1 MVKNGGFNELIGT
14 TKFSRNDDYDDYV
27 IHAFVISLR
36 LCHPAI
42 YHPAIYHPAI
52 YHSNLS
58 PAIYLSKST
67 AIYLS
72 KSIPPFSNYW
82 LYIRGD

>member
-1 MVKNGGFNELIGT
+1 MAKNGGFNELIGT
-14 TKFSRNDDYDDYV
+14 TKFSHNDDYNDYM
-27 IHAFVISLR
+27 IHMFVISLW

-42 YHPAIYHPAI
+42 YHL
-52 YHSNLS
+52 NLS
-58 PAIYLSKST
+58 P

-82 LYIRGD
+82 LYIRGDILEKII